1 MKVRLSLFQQR
12 MVNINQEHKLFF
24 CSKFLFFLVC
34 YCERGND
41 MKRETWFKRENV
53 WFGTLFILLVALSIL
68 YVVIPTDQTF
78 QVTKDTPEDDSK
90 VEEVSGDVVTV
101 MESDAITAMQVA
113 RDEELDTM
121 IATANE
127 TINNAESS
135 IEEKNNAYEE
145 MKNIT
150 DIKTLEDELEK
161 LIQDTYQV
169 ANFIKIS
176 SDQIEVVVATTSYDA
191 TLANNIMRTIQE
203 RFDKHMYITVKFEI

>member
-1 MKVRLSLFQQR
+1 
-12 MVNINQEHKLFF
+12 
-24 CSKFLFFLVC
+24 
-34 YCERGND
+34 

>member
-1 MKVRLSLFQQR
+1 MKK
-12 MVNINQEHKLFF
+12 ETW
-24 CSKFLFFLVC
+24 
-34 YCERGND
+34 
-41 MKRETWFKRENV
+41 MKRETI

-78 QVTKDTPEDDSK
+78 QIPTSTKTDDP
-90 VEEVSGDVVTV
+90 VIEEVSGEVVTA

-113 RDEELDTM
+113 RDEELDAL

-127 TINNAESS
+127 TINNPESS
-135 IEEKNNAYEE
+135 TEDKNNAYEE
-145 MKNIT
+145 MKGIT
-150 DIKTLEDELEK
+150 DTKSLEDELEK

-169 ANFIKIS
+169 ANFIKVS
-176 SDQIEVVVATTSYDA
+176 TDRIEVVVATTNYDA

>member
-1 MKVRLSLFQQR
+1 
-12 MVNINQEHKLFF
+12 MVNINQERKLFF
-24 CSKFLFFLVC
+24 CSKFFIFFVC

-41 MKRETWFKRENV
+41 MKRETWMKKENI

-78 QVTKDTPEDDSK
+78 QITSNVSTDETKI
-90 VEEVSGDVVTV
+90 EEVSGEVVTV

-113 RDEELDTM
+113 RDEELDEM
-121 IATANE
+121 IASANKIINE
-127 TINNAESS
+127 TESS
-135 IEEKNNAYEE
+135 TEEKNNAYEE
-145 MKNIT
+145 MKDIT

-169 ANFIKIS
+169 ANFIKVS
-176 SDQIEVVVATTSYDA
+176 ADQVEVVVATSSYDA
-191 TLANNIMRTIQE
+191 SLANNIMRTIQE

>member
-1 MKVRLSLFQQR
+1 MKKETR
-12 MVNINQEHKLFF
+12 
-24 CSKFLFFLVC
+24 
-34 YCERGND
+34 
-41 MKRETWFKRENV
+41 MKRETI

-78 QVTKDTPEDDSK
+78 QVPTSTKTDDP
-90 VEEVSGDVVTV
+90 VIEEVSGEVVTV

-113 RDEELDTM
+113 RDEELDAL

-127 TINNAESS
+127 TINNPESS
-135 IEEKNNAYEE
+135 TEDKNNAYEE
-145 MKNIT
+145 MKGIT
-150 DIKTLEDELEK
+150 DTKSLEDELEK

-169 ANFIKIS
+169 ANFIKVS
-176 SDQIEVVVATTSYDA
+176 TDRIEVVVATTNYDA

>member
-1 MKVRLSLFQQR
+1 MKK
-12 MVNINQEHKLFF
+12 ETW
-24 CSKFLFFLVC
+24 
-34 YCERGND
+34 
-41 MKRETWFKRENV
+41 MKRETI

-78 QVTKDTPEDDSK
+78 QVPTNATPEEAAI
-90 VEEVSGDVVTV
+90 EEVSGEVVTI

-113 RDEELDTM
+113 RDEELDEM

-127 TINNAESS
+127 TINNPESS
-135 IEEKNNAYEE
+135 TEDKNNAYEE
-145 MKNIT
+145 MKGISNT
-150 DIKTLEDELEK
+150 KSLEDELEK

-169 ANFIKIS
+169 ANFIKVLT
-176 SDQIEVVVATTSYDA
+176 DRIEVVVATTNYDI